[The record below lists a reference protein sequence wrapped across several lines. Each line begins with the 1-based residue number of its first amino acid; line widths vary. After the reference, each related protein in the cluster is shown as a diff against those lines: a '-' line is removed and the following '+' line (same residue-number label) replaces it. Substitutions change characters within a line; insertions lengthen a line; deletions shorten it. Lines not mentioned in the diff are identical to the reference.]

1 MVIYECTS
9 VCIYNTKENT
19 KERKKI
25 SVLIAD
31 HWKALDVEMIGSL
44 CHSSRVVVFVSP
56 FLQSTVLSLCPLG
69 NVVAVTPCDF
79 WDWGLWHLHIPHL
92 LSEPGYPNKSLGTWC
107 HRAMRNHSVV
117 QVGALTPHALWYFS
131 WMQDSEWQRSQMD
144 WSQQIPQSRTAGS
157 GQLRV

>member
-1 MVIYECTS
+1 MVIYECAS

-31 HWKALDVEMIGSL
+31 HWKALDVEMIGTL

-56 FLQSTVLSLCPLG
+56 FLQSTVLSLSPSGRWQWHC
-69 NVVAVTPCDF
+69 VT
-79 WDWGLWHLHIPHL
+79 
-92 LSEPGYPNKSLGTWC
+92 SETEAYGICISPTCSQNLAALTKSLGTWC

-117 QVGALTPHALWYFS
+117 QVGALTPHALCYFS
-131 WMQDSEWQRSQMD
+131 WMQDSEWQRSRVV
-144 WSQQIPQSRTAGS
+144 WSQQIPQSRTAGL